1 MRTFGFALLLFAPAS
16 LLSGAERMVEF
27 NRDIRPILSDKCL
40 SCHGIDATA
49 KKIPL
54 RLDSE
59 AAAKADLGGRR
70 AIVEGDPVASQMVK
84 RITAESKAVRMPPV
98 YSGLK
103 LTDGEIETL
112 RTWIAQGARWQKH
125 WAFIPP
131 VRPELPAVKTQGW
144 VRNPIDAF
152 VLARLEREG
161 LTPSPEADRET
172 LLRRVSL
179 DLTGLP
185 QTVGEMD
192 AFANDRS
199 AGAYEKVVDR
209 LLASPRY
216 GERMAERWLDAARY
230 ADTNGYQF
238 DGERVMW
245 RWRDWVIDAFN
256 RNQRF
261 DQFALEQIAGDLLP
275 NATLDQKIATGFNRN
290 HRANTEDGI
299 IPEEYAVEY
308 VVDRVET
315 TSTVFLGVTL
325 GCARCHNHKYDPFT
339 QKEFYQV
346 FAYFNNVPEMGR
358 AMKYGNSPPLIPA
371 PTADQQAALAALEH
385 KIHKVEDGLPKTEP
399 KWEAPAGKVYW
410 TPSTDLKASFPLDSA
425 DELKMAG
432 GTVTFGPGRIGNAAT
447 FDGKGY
453 LDAGTAGDFD
463 IEDRFSLA
471 AWVYS
476 DDTPNGAVV
485 TKMVDTAKGKGYG
498 VYLNNGKV
506 DVHVTSVWEDDAIR
520 LETDEALAAKR
531 WYQLTV
537 TYDGSRMAA
546 GVHVYIDAR
555 QAEFKVDQDTL
566 YRPFRNAGKS
576 FSVPFRLGGGGGP
589 ERRFRG
595 SIDDVRVY
603 SRVLDAQEIAAL
615 ALGESV
621 EEIAAKPQAARSE
634 IERLQLRWYYLEH
647 MAPPDL
653 QQTWK
658 GLIALQQEK
667 DRLERRFPTVMV
679 MAERPVR
686 NPTFVLARGAY
697 DKPGEKVEPGVP
709 AVLSPGGAPGLSN
722 SPPNGPANSP
732 PNRLGFARWMTD
744 PSNPLMARVT
754 MNRFWEM
761 YFGTGIVKTVE
772 DFGVQ
777 GEWPSHPELLD
788 WLATEFIGSGWDVKA
803 MLKLIVTSAAYRQSS
818 KVSPE
823 LQQRDPENRLLARG
837 ARFRLP
843 AEMVRDQALA
853 VSGLLVEKVGG
864 PSVKPYQPAG
874 LWKDLVMQDMQYVES
889 KGDDL
894 HRRSLYTFWKRTI
907 APPMMLNFDS
917 ANREACVV
925 RESRTNTP
933 LQALD
938 LMNDVQFLE
947 AARLIGQRMMK
958 EGGNSADARLRY
970 GFRLVTGRRSA
981 ASEAD
986 ILQESLR
993 YHLDYFSDK
1002 KDEIREFLEQGEA
1015 RTDPGLDQR
1024 ELAAY
1029 TSVASLLLNMDETVT
1044 RQ

>member
-1 MRTFGFALLLFAPAS
+1 MRSFGFALILFAPAS
-16 LLSGAERMVEF
+16 LIFGAERTFEF
-27 NRDIRPILSDKCL
+27 NRDVRPILADKCY
-40 SCHGIDATA
+40 SCHGADAVA

-59 AAAKADLGGRR
+59 TAAKADLGGRR
-70 AIVEGDPVASQMVK
+70 AIVEGDPVASQLVQ
-84 RITAESKAVRMPPV
+84 RITAENKGKRMPPV

-103 LTDGEIETL
+103 LTDNEIETL
-112 RTWIAQGARWQKH
+112 RTWVAQGAKWQKH
-125 WAFIPP
+125 WAFITPE
-131 VRPELPAVKTQGW
+131 RPHLPAAKTSGW

-161 LTPSPEADRET
+161 LTPSPEATKET

-185 QTVGEMD
+185 PSIAEMD
-192 AFANDRS
+192 AFANDKS
-199 AGAYEKVVDR
+199 GDAYEKAVDR

-245 RWRDWVIDAFN
+245 RWRDWVINAFN
-256 RNQRF
+256 RNERF

-275 NATLDQKIATGFNRN
+275 GATLDQKIATGFNRN

-299 IPEEYAVEY
+299 IAEEYAVEY

-346 FAYFNNVPEMGR
+346 FAYFNNVPELGR

-371 PTADQQAALAALEH
+371 PTTDQQASLAILER
-385 KIHKVEDGLPKTEP
+385 KIQKVEDLLPKTEP
-399 KWEAPAGKVYW
+399 KWDAPTGKVYW
-410 TPSTDLKASFPLDSA
+410 TPSTDLSAAFPLDSA
-425 DELKMAG
+425 GEAKMADG
-432 GTVTFGPGRIGNAAT
+432 NVTFEPGRIGNAAT
-447 FDGKGY
+447 FDGKAY

-463 IEDRFSLA
+463 IENRFSLS

-476 DDTPNGAVV
+476 DGKPNGAIV
-485 TKMVDTAKGKGYG
+485 TKMVDNAKGRGYG
-498 VYLNNGKV
+498 VYLNQGKV
-506 DVHVTSVWEDDAIR
+506 HVHLTSVWADDAIR
-520 LETDEALAAKR
+520 LETEEALAAKR
-531 WYQLTV
+531 WYQIGV
-537 TYDGSRMAA
+537 TYDGSRMAE
-546 GVHVYIDAR
+546 GVHVYIDAKP
-555 QAEFKVDQDTL
+555 AKFKVDQDTL
-566 YRPFRNAGKS
+566 YRPFHNAGKA
-576 FSVPFRLGGGGGP
+576 FNEPFRIGGGGGP

-595 SIDDVRVY
+595 RIDDVRVY
-603 SRVLDAQEIAAL
+603 SRVLEAPEIASL
-615 ALGESV
+615 ALGESIQ
-621 EEIAAKPQAARSE
+621 EIAAKPQSARSE
-634 IERLQLRWYYLEH
+634 IERLQLRWYYLDH
-647 MAPPDL
+647 IAPPEL
-653 QQTWK
+653 QQAWK
-658 GLIALQQEK
+658 QLTALRQEK
-667 DRLERRFPTVMV
+667 DQFERSFPTVMI

-686 NPTFVLARGAY
+686 KDTFVLARGAY

-709 AVLSPGGAPGLSN
+709 AVLSSN
-722 SPPNGPANSP
+722 GTSRP
-732 PNRLGFARWMTD
+732 PNRLGFAKWMID

-788 WLATEFIGSGWDVKA
+788 WLATEFVRSGWDVKA
-803 MLKLIVTSAAYRQSS
+803 MQKLIVTSAAYRQSS
-818 KVSPE
+818 KASPE
-823 LQQRDPENRLLARG
+823 LEQRDPENRLMARG
-837 ARFRLP
+837 PRFRLP

-853 VSGLLVEKVGG
+853 VSGLLFEKLGG

-874 LWKDLVMQDMQYVES
+874 LWKDLVMQDMQYIES

-958 EGGNSADARLRY
+958 EGGSAADARLRY
-970 GFRLVTGRRSA
+970 GFRLVTGRTPA
-981 ASEAD
+981 ESEQG
-986 ILQESLR
+986 ILRESLQ

-1002 KDEIREFLEQGEA
+1002 NDEIQKFLSQGEA
-1015 RTDPGLDQR
+1015 RTDPRLDQR

-1044 RQ
+1044 KQ